1 MSVLATQ
8 THETSDFFYN
18 EAFEPSLP
26 MAIGSILNYVVS
38 QYIHTVINQEESKDE
53 T

>member
-1 MSVLATQ
+1 MLATQ
-8 THETSDFFYN
+8 KHETSDFFYN

-38 QYIHTVINQEESKDE
+38 VHTYSYRSRRIKGLDIK
-53 T
+53 